1 MSPTISCTF
10 ALIGSTG
17 LSITLLAMAM
27 PRHYAV
33 LMKTSARTLRTSALR
48 FTGWFML
55 LASLLIA
62 LTHWNGGFN
71 LVFWSTLLG
80 CHSFAAALL
89 ITYAGRL
96 FRLMMA
102 AAATSLVA
110 GLLGLFVSI

>member
-33 LMKTSARTLRTSALR
+33 VMDSSASALRTSALR

-62 LTHWNGGFN
+62 LSHWNGGIS
-71 LVFWSTLLG
+71 LVLWSTLLG

-89 ITYAGRL
+89 ITYAASL

-110 GLLGLFVSI
+110 GLLGLFASI